1 MRAVEGAPALALADA
16 LRTGLQASGYVNVD
30 ASTVVRRGGPPAG
43 AHNDIRHREL
53 ARLAPA
59 AGRVP

>member
-1 MRAVEGAPALALADA
+1 MPESHVD
-16 LRTGLQASGYVNVD
+16 VD

-43 AHNDIRHREL
+43 AHNDICHRER
-53 ARLAPA
+53 ARLVPA